1 MHVFDSKITMGGGTT
16 NDTKKRRQDK
26 GRHKRKNRKETKKQA
41 PEHNHTSAWYTPPKP
56 MNQPF
61 I

>member
-1 MHVFDSKITMGGGTT
+1 MTLKRGDK
-16 NDTKKRRQDK
+16 TKE
-26 GRHKRKNRKETKKQA
+26 GIKERMEKKQKKKQA